1 MHPAPVSAS
10 LSLCENKTG
19 HHDWYFPVDFSSHRS
34 RPVLLWSFLFFLY
47 FLLWFSALCMCC
59 AVCAH
64 VCVCEKQHALFT
76 QNLWTWNQAMIFC
89 VGNRCVW
96 GGGVVIRFVNGCG
109 IQPVSVSAKHNQHR
123 GGFSNPCLLSTLQN
137 ESTSHLLS
145 LQNDRAQGNPC
156 SRMPSPCVN
165 CIKMISTFIP
175 LLFSSD
181 ELYGCR
187 LLYPPLVMLQWCN

>member
-1 MHPAPVSAS
+1 MHPAPVSTS

-47 FLLWFSALCMCC
+47 FLLRFSALCMCC

-76 QNLWTWNQAMIFC
+76 QNLWTWNQAMFFC

-96 GGGVVIRFVNGCG
+96 GGGCFLWFILSMGA
-109 IQPVSVSAKHNQHR
+109 VSNLYL
-123 GGFSNPCLLSTLQN
+123 CLQN
-137 ESTSHLLS
+137 TISIAVVFLILACSLRCKMKAHLICYRS
-145 LQNDRAQGNPC
+145 
-156 SRMPSPCVN
+156 
-165 CIKMISTFIP
+165 KMTEHKVIP
-175 LLFSSD
+175 VLECHPLASSA
-181 ELYGCR
+181 
-187 LLYPPLVMLQWCN
+187 

>member
-1 MHPAPVSAS
+1 MTDIFLSTFPHTALALFCCEAS
-10 LSLCENKTG
+10 FSFCIF
-19 HHDWYFPVDFSSHRS
+19 YFGSVHF
-34 RPVLLWSFLFFLY
+34 V
-47 FLLWFSALCMCC
+47 C
-59 AVCAH
+59 AVPCARM
-64 VCVCEKQHALFT
+64 CVFVRNSMHYLHRICEPEIKPCFS
-76 QNLWTWNQAMIFC
+76 
-89 VGNRCVW
+89 VW
-96 GGGVVIRFVNGCG
+96 ETGVFGGGGVFFVIHFVNGCG

-187 LLYPPLVMLQWCN
+187 LLYPPLVMLQ